1 VRRRSNNQRL
11 SSRLHLHP
19 VARLGSP
26 LAHPG
31 LGRSSRRV
39 HFRSPPVPP
48 GSLSRL
54 SPRSLPR
61 LLARSSTRCRLTA
74 HAAPRTC
81 SLPAGRSS
89 RSAPR
94 GAPQAVHLA
103 SDPGFSGPPVPVT
116 TLSGSHSD
124 LQRPLISTTSTTLYR
139 LPTCSARLGS
149 VCSARRPPRRR
160 SALTPPRFAPLN
172 FTSRSLPDPKVSSI
186 PLCSASPLLSRRT
199 ARLHCVL
206 LGFTPLNFTSRSLP
220 DPKVDSIPLCSASL
234 RSTSHRAL
242 SPTRKSARSRSA
254 RLHFT
259 VSKSCSVSLCFA
271 QLRLRRPEELLGF
284 TSLHSASLRYLEEL
298 LGFTSLGSTSLSRR
312 TAPFCSALLSFTLCC
327 SALPSP
333 SRRTARLRS
342 APLGPALSSPTSRSV
357 RHRFDAAQLRA
368 SSLGSVVSTRRS
380 IQLRPLPLR

>member
-1 VRRRSNNQRL
+1 M
-11 SSRLHLHP
+11 
-19 VARLGSP
+19 
-26 LAHPG
+26 
-31 LGRSSRRV
+31 
-39 HFRSPPVPP
+39 
-48 GSLSRL
+48 
-54 SPRSLPR
+54 
-61 LLARSSTRCRLTA
+61 
-74 HAAPRTC
+74 
-81 SLPAGRSS
+81 
-89 RSAPR
+89 
-94 GAPQAVHLA
+94 
-103 SDPGFSGPPVPVT
+103 
-116 TLSGSHSD
+116 
-124 LQRPLISTTSTTLYR
+124 STTSTTLYR

-254 RLHFT
+254 QLHFT

-284 TSLHSASLRYLEEL
+284 TSLHSALLRYLEEL

-312 TAPFCSALLSFTLCC
+312 TAPFRSAQLHSVLLGSTFAVPKDRSASLCSAWSKRCPHLPLGRYDTALTLLS
-327 SALPSP
+327 SAPPRLAQS
-333 SRRTARLRS
+333 SRPGGRFSFARFRFAGPGAARLRFAWFCVRS
-342 APLGPALSSPTSRSV
+342 PLGEQSHEVGCNQFR
-357 RHRFDAAQLRA
+357 
-368 SSLGSVVSTRRS
+368 
-380 IQLRPLPLR
+380 